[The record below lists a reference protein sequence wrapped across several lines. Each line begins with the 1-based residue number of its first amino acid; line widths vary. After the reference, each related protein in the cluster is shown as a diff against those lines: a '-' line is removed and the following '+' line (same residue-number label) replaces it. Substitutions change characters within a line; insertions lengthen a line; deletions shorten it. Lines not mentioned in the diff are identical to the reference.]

1 MDLRVGEQVE
11 VRALHADDRAY
22 RWWDAVVESVHP
34 DRFVTWN
41 WAGHRVEGPQGGW
54 ISRGSIRA
62 VYWLD
67 RPYNLL
73 EVYGGAGELEEI
85 YINVASPPILRGRH
99 VSFVDHE
106 LDVTLRPGGQ
116 PQLVDEDEFE
126 EAAARFSYTPEFQ
139 AACRR
144 AAAEALVIAAGWRPG
159 GLPSTER
166 AHPEAE
172 GQS

>member
-1 MDLRVGEQVE
+1 MDLQVGERVE
-11 VRALHADDRAY
+11 VRALHADGRPY
-22 RWWDAVVESVHP
+22 RWWDAVVESVHL

-41 WAGHRVEGPQGGW
+41 WAGHRVEGPHGGW
-54 ISRGSIRA
+54 VSQGSIRA

-73 EVYGGAGELEEI
+73 EVYSGAGDLEEI
-85 YINVASPPILRGRH
+85 YINVASPPMVRGRQ

-116 PQLVDEDEFE
+116 PRLLDEDEFE
-126 EAAARFSYTPEFQ
+126 EAAARFSYTPDFQ

-144 AAAEALVIAAGWRPG
+144 AAAEALEVAARWRPG
-159 GLPSTER
+159 GLPLLG
-166 AHPEAE
+166 AAGPAAE
-172 GQS
+172 GRS